1 MFHVGDKVVYPMHG
15 AGVIESI
22 EDREVFGIKSRYYII
37 KMILGQIKVM
47 VPVDKAESI
56 GIRRTTDMAGYDQVM
71 RILSGDYKMM
81 DKKWNKR
88 YRENEAKL
96 KDGNINDIAEIVN
109 YLNYMNKKGKLSTGE
124 KKMLSQS
131 RQMLVSELALIKNIC
146 YEEMERD
153 VDKILNI
160 CEL

>member
-15 AGVIESI
+15 AGIIESI
-22 EDREVFGIKSRYYII
+22 EDREVFCKRSRYYII

-47 VPVDKAESI
+47 VPIDKAGAI
-56 GIRRTTDMAGYDQVM
+56 GIRKITDMEGYDQVM
-71 RILSGDYKMM
+71 RILSGNYKIM

-96 KDGNINDIAEIVN
+96 KEGNINDIAEIVN

-124 KKMLSQS
+124 KKMLVQS
-131 RQMLVSELALIKNIC
+131 RQMLVSELALIKNVC

>member
-15 AGVIESI
+15 AGTIESI
-22 EDREVFGIKSRYYII
+22 EDREVFGEVSKYYII

-56 GIRRTTDMAGYDQVM
+56 GIRKITDKEGYDKVVS
-71 RILSGDYKMM
+71 ILSGKQKAM
-81 DKKWNKR
+81 DKKWNVR
-88 YRENEAKL
+88 FRENEARL
-96 KDGNINDIAEIVN
+96 KKGDINEIAEIVN

-124 KKMLSQS
+124 KRMLEQS
-131 RQMLVSELALIKNIC
+131 KQMMISEMALVKNVE
-146 YEEMERD
+146 YEQMEAE
-153 VDKILNI
+153 VNKILNI

>member
-15 AGVIESI
+15 AGIIESI
-22 EDREVFGIKSRYYII
+22 EDREVFGIRSRYYII
-37 KMILGQIKVM
+37 KMVLGQIKVM
-47 VPVDKAESI
+47 VPIDKAESI
-56 GIRRTTDMAGYDQVM
+56 GIRKITDMSGYDQVM
-71 RILSGDYKMM
+71 RILSGDYKIM

-124 KKMLSQS
+124 KKMLAQS

-146 YEEMERD
+146 YEEMDRD
-153 VDKILNI
+153 MDKILNI